1 MRLCHVRCVVM
12 YVIAIRL
19 AINKKSNIEGAIYD
33 TFDIVVVVDLS
44 VVGDLLDVV
53 GTEQITSTEADLVVD
68 SSDKMD
74 ILVDFRNEFSLGLLS
89 PLFVLDRS
97 FDDDIDGDSLTV
109 TTAGVNDAD
118 AADTTGLIT
127 ATLIVA
133 PLSLLRRSSLV
144 RRARLV
150 SASSSSG
157 TGWGRRLAA
166 IVPVP
171 R

>member
-1 MRLCHVRCVVM
+1 M

-68 SSDKMD
+68 SSDKMA

-89 PLFVLDRS
+89 L
-97 FDDDIDGDSLTV
+97 
-109 TTAGVNDAD
+109 
-118 AADTTGLIT
+118 
-127 ATLIVA
+127 
-133 PLSLLRRSSLV
+133 
-144 RRARLV
+144 
-150 SASSSSG
+150 
-157 TGWGRRLAA
+157 
-166 IVPVP
+166 
-171 R
+171 